1 MKKFKGFLATALLAL
16 TVLAVSLSVL
26 ACDNNGG
33 ENYTLAV
40 DPATVTVT
48 AGENVTLS
56 TNAPEGTQLKWKS
69 SDENVATVA
78 AGIVTGINAGAA
90 KIIVQAGSQSAEC
103 SSRARRAGCFDRHQ
117 RQYAYGYRGGRA
129 HRVDGY
135 RL

>member
-48 AGENVTLS
+48 AGENVTLVRYRW
-56 TNAPEGTQLKWKS
+56 GHFWQ
-69 SDENVATVA
+69 TVL
-78 AGIVTGINAGAA
+78 
-90 KIIVQAGSQSAEC
+90 
-103 SSRARRAGCFDRHQ
+103 RRLPCPF
-117 RQYAYGYRGGRA
+117 
-129 HRVDGY
+129 V
-135 RL
+135 